1 MTFKGTENFKV
12 SELEYSDTAR
22 AYKIDN
28 TIPHIT
34 PIKYASPSIFRFS
47 FLFLFE

>member
-28 TIPHIT
+28 TIPDELENNA
-34 PIKYASPSIFRFS
+34 KRLL
-47 FLFLFE
+47 LFIQDLREK